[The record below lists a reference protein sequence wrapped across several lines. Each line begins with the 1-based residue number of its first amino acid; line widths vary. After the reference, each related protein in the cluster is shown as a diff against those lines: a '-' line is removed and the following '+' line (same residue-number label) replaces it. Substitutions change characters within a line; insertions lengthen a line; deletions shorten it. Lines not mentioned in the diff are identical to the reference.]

1 MKYRWEAVVV
11 ILTLLFMC
19 GCGRKPAQTG
29 NGEDVPR
36 IPEDKKLIVCTS
48 HKKEVYEPII
58 REFEERTGIW
68 VEVYQGGTKAM
79 LEKIRAGYE
88 FGEFDI
94 MFGGGVETLD
104 SYKACFEPYEAA
116 DADKL
121 MSQLRSE
128 DNSWTPFTDLPI
140 VFIYNTKTVSEEDA
154 PRTWDDLFDQKWKG
168 KISFASPFE
177 SGTSYTIL
185 SALIQMYAREDTD
198 EAAGIVLKAFLNQ
211 LDGDQATG
219 SGQVLTEVADGT
231 KSIGITLEETAI
243 RKISEGEHIAIV
255 YPSDRQIAVPD
266 GCAIVKNAPNADN
279 ARLFADFIIS
289 IDVQRFMSEEMYRRT
304 VRTDVEN
311 PDHFMDIDIADFDI
325 IKAGRDEER
334 ILDMWREYEVN

>member
-79 LEKIRAGYE
+79 LEKIKAGYE
-88 FGEFDI
+88 FGEYDI
-94 MFGGGVETLD
+94 MFGGGVVTLD
-104 SYKACFEPYEAA
+104 SYKACFEPYEVA
-116 DADKL
+116 DCDRL
-121 MSQLRSE
+121 MPQLKSE
-128 DNSWTPFTDLPI
+128 DNAWTPFTELPI

-154 PRTWDDLFDQKWKG
+154 PDSWADLFDEKWKG
-168 KISFASPFE
+168 KISFADPFE

-185 SALIQMYAREDTD
+185 SGLVQMFAAGDSD
-198 EAAGIVLKAFLNQ
+198 EAAGEVLRKFYDQ
-211 LDGDQATG
+211 LDGEQAAG
-219 SGQVLTEVADGT
+219 SSMVLTEVAGGS
-231 KSIGITLEETAI
+231 KSIGIALEEAAL
-243 RKISEGEHIAIV
+243 RRISEGEHIGIV
-255 YPSDRQIAVPD
+255 YPSDRIIAVPD

-279 ARLFADFIIS
+279 ARLFADFIVS
-289 IDVQRFMSEEMYRRT
+289 GDVQKFMSEELFRRT
-304 VRTDVEN
+304 VRSDIEN
-311 PDHFMDIDIADFDI
+311 PDYFREIEIGVFDI
-325 IKAGRDEER
+325 LKSAREEER
-334 ILDMWREYEVN
+334 ILDMWREYEAD